1 MKTIFTERV
10 GNSHK
15 KCRLQFTMNHYLCFL
30 AFLGHF
36 WKAFSKGLLLL
47 RSCCMDCAA
56 VCTSA
61 HARYFSSTSSP
72 QANVPARLTGAK
84 CFLFFLREQF
94 FTYTSLCLDSMRI
107 EPRIMQCPPERLD
120 VCDQQIT
127 NMYVPYNYTI
137 LSLQPAVPS

>member
-1 MKTIFTERV
+1 MAVRKKQLKQQQKTGDMKTIFTERV

-47 RSCCMDCAA
+47 RSCCMDCTA

-61 HARYFSSTSSP
+61 QCTCTLFFI
-72 QANVPARLTGAK
+72 
-84 CFLFFLREQF
+84 FLLPLGQRAGPVYWCKMLSVFLREQF

-107 EPRIMQCPPERLD
+107 EPRIMHCPPERLD
-120 VCDQQIT
+120 VCD
-127 NMYVPYNYTI
+127 
-137 LSLQPAVPS
+137 